1 MLTRDALIALDRSLD
16 GKKVLSV
23 YLDGTESDPAERTSW
38 RRSLTE
44 RVGELREQLVGR
56 PRSERDAFE
65 ACVTHLM
72 DRLAGM
78 IGFLPSAG
86 WVAFVT
92 RQEVKYAEAL
102 PVPMPALVAW
112 DDGMRLSPY
121 IHALEAHRQAIVAV
135 LDSRTASVF
144 RYALGRVDSIEVLR
158 AHGHV
163 EPVIHMGNPPS
174 AGFHSGTRGVTGTDE
189 AERERR
195 TSRERMLREL
205 AERLTALS
213 APDAWVFLGGIPQTM
228 REAFA
233 LLPNETRARAH
244 RLMHLDVHA
253 TEAKVAARVARRIA
267 ELRSQRA
274 SDLVDQ
280 IIARSGNAANAVTG
294 GAPTREAL
302 VTGAVDLLCLTE
314 RFVREHSH
322 DAEVA
327 IRAALSRRADV
338 EVVDGTPAA
347 RFDGAA
353 GGIGAR
359 LRFMPWRGAPLRA
372 GDEAG

>member
-1 MLTRDALIALDRSLD
+1 MMTREALIALDRSLD
-16 GKKVLSV
+16 GKKVLSA
-23 YLDGTESDPAERTSW
+23 YLGSAESDPAERTSW
-38 RRSLTE
+38 RRSLAE
-44 RVGELREQLVGR
+44 RIDELRDQLLGR

-72 DRLAGM
+72 DRLAG
-78 IGFLPSAG
+78 IVGFLPSPG

-102 PVPMPALVAW
+102 PVPMPVLVAW
-112 DDGMRLSPY
+112 DDGMRLAPY
-121 IHALEAHRQAIVAV
+121 IHALEEQRPAIVAV
-135 LDSRTASVF
+135 LDGRTARVL
-144 RYALGRVDSIEVLR
+144 RYAFGHIHSVELHRVHARVL
-158 AHGHV
+158 
-163 EPVIHMGNPPS
+163 PVIHMGNPPA
-174 AGFHSGTRGVTGTDE
+174 AGFHSGTRGVTGSDE

-195 TSRERMLREL
+195 AGRERMLREL
-205 AERLTALS
+205 AARLTALS
-213 APDAWVFLGGIPQTM
+213 VPDTWVFFGGIPQVM
-228 REAFA
+228 REAVTF
-233 LLPNETRARAH
+233 LPNETRARAH

-253 TEAKVAARVARRIA
+253 TDAKIAARVARKIA

-274 SDLVDQ
+274 SDVVDQ

-314 RFVREHSH
+314 RFAREHTR

-327 IRAALSRRADV
+327 IRAALSRQADV
-338 EVVDGTPAA
+338 EVVDGTPAQ

-359 LRFMPWRGAPLRA
+359 LRFVPWQRTGHMSTDAA
-372 GDEAG
+372 G